1 MLGAIVKSV
10 GGKLVKQQAKKVA
23 KDKLMGRKKKPTASK
38 KTAENMVSGGA
49 STAIEKRKSSKTLA
63 KTDGRRGY
71 KGPSLEI
78 VKAEIDAKETD
89 TRMVKISKDV
99 TAIAEVMK
107 SGLVLKDKAAQK
119 ERKAAEKDKRAAQ
132 EAKTEKPDKPKKKGG
147 GVPSIKVP
155 GVGLLDGIF
164 GFITKFLYGI
174 VILKLIEFV
183 PKLKGVL
190 GAIKKVGEVLK
201 FVFGPAVAGAGL
213 VLQGLIS
220 LVDFG
225 YTLVDGAERIV
236 GKIFGEEGAKKFKTF
251 IQNIVNLV
259 NAFLVWKIIGK
270 KIFTQVIKNIKNAF
284 KLVKGFIRR
293 GAQLVTKLF
302 PQLGK
307 VGSKLI
313 TGAKG
318 LLSKG
323 ASKVGGFAAKIF
335 GKAAGVI
342 SPAFKGAKP
351 FLSKFF
357 GKIPIVG
364 PLVITIVSLLSGEPA
379 TQAIFKGLGGAVGG
393 LLGSFIPIPIIG
405 TLIGETIGVFVG
417 DLLYAGLFDGGIGA
431 VGQKLKDTF
440 MTIFKGGKAVTDW
453 VGGGIKAFI
462 NNIIKTD
469 PIKVKEG
476 FGVRSALTKGV
487 KLFGLYNLFERFGFA
502 GGKDGQI
509 DKFPNLL
516 NILNPFKYVKLL
528 IKSFFGKRD
537 ETSDVSASGGGT
549 ATESTSVREEGK
561 VVSGNMSQEESD
573 LVKKKIDIEEQIDFE
588 AEQGNWDKV
597 TELDKEI
604 DEIDMKLDALRRGE
618 KTSGLKPVI
627 KNIKN
632 TIEGRISRSGQNK
645 AGKDADAVA
654 SETTYESGEGNAV
667 IIPISTGGGGSP
679 MITGGKRGRGS
690 GAKVKTVIVDDTELV
705 LYGGK

>member
-1 MLGAIVKSV
+1 MLGAIVKAGAKS
-10 GGKLVKQQAKKVA
+10 LVKDKAKSFITGKKKGKGGAIV
-23 KDKLMGRKKKPTASK
+23 KNKINKEIIGNMMGRKIGGDK
-38 KTAENMVSGGA
+38 GGA
-49 STAIEKRKSSKTLA
+49 DIPASQQTINVSPIGS
-63 KTDGRRGY
+63 DS
-71 KGPSLEI
+71 P
-78 VKAEIDAKETD
+78 VKAGGGSGDAKIVED
-89 TRMVKISKDV
+89 ISIAV
-99 TAIAEVMK
+99 SAIAESMK
-107 SGLVLKDKAAQK
+107 GGLILKEKAQK
-119 ERKAAEKDKRAAQ
+119 KSRKAAERDKRAAQ

-147 GVPSIKVP
+147 GMPKFKVP

-174 VILKLIEFV
+174 VIMKLIEFL
-183 PKLKGVL
+183 PQLMKLMPLLKAVG
-190 GAIKKVGEVLK
+190 GFIKN
-201 FVFGPAVAGAGL
+201 VFGVAGFLLNGL
-213 VLQGLIS
+213 AS
-220 LVDFG
+220 FVDFG
-225 YTLVDGAERIV
+225 YKLVDGAERIV

-251 IQNIVNLV
+251 MQNVVNLV

-270 KIFTQVIKNIKNAF
+270 KIFTSVIKNIKNAF

-379 TQAIFKGLGGAVGG
+379 TQAIFKGLGAAVGG

-431 VGQKLKDTF
+431 VGQKLKDTL
-440 MTIFKGGKAVTDW
+440 MTLFKGGKMVADW
-453 VGGGIKAFI
+453 VGGGIKAFV
-462 NNIIKTD
+462 NNVLKTD

-476 FGVRSALTKGV
+476 FGVRSTLTKGI
-487 KLFGLYNLFERFGFA
+487 KLFGLYNFFEGLGFT
-502 GGKDGQI
+502 GGKNGQV
-509 DKFPNLL
+509 DKFPNIL
-516 NILNPFKYVKLL
+516 NILNPFKFYPLL
-528 IKSFFGKRD
+528 FKSFFGKRD
-537 ETSDVSASGGGT
+537 ETSDVNASGGGT
-549 ATESTSVREEGK
+549 GTDDA
-561 VVSGNMSQEESD
+561 VVSGDMSKEESE
-573 LVKKKIDIEEQIDFE
+573 LIKRKIKIEEDIDFE

-604 DEIDMKLDALRRGE
+604 DEIDKKLEALRKGE
-618 KTSGLKPVI
+618 SDSKASGLEPVT
-627 KNIKN
+627 KN
-632 TIEGRISRSGQNK
+632 TIEGRISRSGQNQ

-679 MITGGKRGRGS
+679 MMIGGGRKRGS

>member
-1 MLGAIVKSV
+1 MLGAIVKAGAKS
-10 GGKLVKQQAKKVA
+10 LVKDKAKSFITGKKKGKGGAIVKNKVN
-23 KDKLMGRKKKPTASK
+23 KEIMGNMMGRKIGGDKGGVDIPASQQ
-38 KTAENMVSGGA
+38 TINVSPIG
-49 STAIEKRKSSKTLA
+49 SDL
-63 KTDGRRGY
+63 
-71 KGPSLEI
+71 P
-78 VKAEIDAKETD
+78 VKAGGGSGDAKIVED
-89 TRMVKISKDV
+89 ISIAV
-99 TAIAEVMK
+99 SAIAESMK
-107 SGLVLKDKAAQK
+107 SGLILKEKAQK
-119 ERKAAEKDKRAAQ
+119 KSRKAAEREKRAAQ

-147 GVPSIKVP
+147 GFPSIKVP

-174 VILKLIEFV
+174 VIMKLIEFL
-183 PKLKGVL
+183 PQLMKLMPLLKLAG
-190 GAIKKVGEVLK
+190 GFIKN
-201 FVFGPAVAGAGL
+201 VFGAAGFLLNGL
-213 VLQGLIS
+213 AS
-220 LVDFG
+220 FVDFG

-357 GKIPIVG
+357 GRVPIVG

-379 TQAIFKGLGGAVGG
+379 SQAIFKGLGAALGGA
-393 LLGSFIPIPIIG
+393 LGTFIPIPILG

-417 DLLYAGLFDGGIGA
+417 DLIYELLMGKGLAG

-440 MTIFKGGKAVTDW
+440 MTIFKGGKAVADW

-516 NILNPFKYVKLL
+516 NILNPFKYLKLL

-537 ETSDVSASGGGT
+537 ETSDVSASAGGT
-549 ATESTSVREEGK
+549 ATESTSVRKEGK
-561 VVSGNMSQEESD
+561 VVSGDMSKEESD
-573 LVKKKIDIEEQIDFE
+573 LVKKKIDIEEQLDFE

-618 KTSGLKPVI
+618 SNPKTFGLKPFINNV
-627 KNIKN
+627 KN
-632 TIEGRISRSGQNK
+632 TIEGRISRSDQNQ

-679 MITGGKRGRGS
+679 MMTGGGRKRGS
-690 GAKVKTVIVDDTELV
+690 GAKVKTVIVDDTELA